1 MIVSVSYDGLLQRIL
16 VKVTKTIKYIHA
28 HIRYYYCVDLF
39 YHVIVLL
46 LIANIVQSWLV
57 EM

>member
-16 VKVTKTIKYIHA
+16 VKATKTIKYTHA
-28 HIRYYYCVDLF
+28 HIRYYYCIDFL
-39 YHVIVLL
+39 YHVIVLF
-46 LIANIVQSWLV
+46 LIANIAQSWLV